1 MCHPA
6 WARARIAALPPD
18 GPARPDE
25 VPGPAGRDGGPA
37 PEASSPARVNSSR
50 PPDSRTRAHGRSL
63 TYVTSGPCGPAR
75 P

>member
-6 WARARIAALPPD
+6 WARARIAALRPD

-37 PEASSPARVNSSR
+37 PEAGSPAREL
-50 PPDSRTRAHGRSL
+50 L
-63 TYVTSGPCGPAR
+63 TPAGQ
-75 P
+75 PH